1 MGAEKQ
7 RASSQENR
15 ARNSEQKARGEKSP
29 LDLVIRILRVSCR
42 IRFWGSLGDRDK
54 WLGATEGT
62 WGMYGTDLKAI
73 STLQIFR
80 VKREENLK

>member
-7 RASSQENR
+7 RASSQENT
-15 ARNSEQKARGEKSP
+15 ASNSEQKARGEKSP

-42 IRFWGSLGDRDK
+42 IRFWGALGDRDK

-62 WGMYGTDLKAI
+62 WDKDGMALKAI
-73 STLQIFR
+73 STLQMFG
-80 VKREENLK
+80 VKGEKKLK

>member
-15 ARNSEQKARGEKSP
+15 ARNSEQKARGKKSP

-62 WGMYGTDLKAI
+62 WGKYGMDLKAI
-73 STLQIFR
+73 SPLRMFG
-80 VKREENLK
+80 VKEEEKLK